1 MIWLSLVFLTV
12 SIAAAQTGISVDA
25 LIDGIDSPL
34 RRPAAFAIGVGG
46 LIYIADT
53 GNNRLVAIDST
64 GKTIFESSKGGSD
77 SELRWPIDVA
87 IGSNGRVYVADS
99 GKRRIVEYS
108 RLLEWKGEM
117 TVEDGEKNA
126 LEPRLIAGNPAGD
139 LFVYESDN
147 GQLLRYDN
155 FFAVVARLGG
165 QSGKQIGTLTGL
177 SFSPTY
183 GVLWINRE
191 DRMLY
196 RCDAFLSEPHRLDA
210 LGPSMEV
217 DQICA
222 IDSTLFGLSSS
233 MLYRR
238 EGSKIDSLPLGEMWG
253 TTISPPDLR
262 IEASSRNDLYLLEV
276 SDGTLHRVYW
286 P

>member
-1 MIWLSLVFLTV
+1 MIWLSVVILIV
-12 SIAAAQTGISVDA
+12 SIATAQSGISVDA

-53 GNNRLVAIDST
+53 GNNRLVALDST
-64 GKTIFESSKGGSD
+64 GKIVFESSKGGSD

-108 RLLEWKGEM
+108 RLLEWKGEL
-117 TVEDGEKNA
+117 TVEDREKNQ
-126 LEPRLIAGNPAGD
+126 LEPRLIVGNAAGD

-155 FFAVVARLGG
+155 FFAVVAQLGG
-165 QSGKQIGTLTGL
+165 QSGKQFGIPKGL
-177 SFSPTY
+177 SYSPYY

-191 DRMLY
+191 DRKLY
-196 RCDAFLSEPHRLDA
+196 RCDAFLSEPHRFDVFGVSL
-210 LGPSMEV
+210 EV

-222 IDSTLFGLSSS
+222 IDSTLIGLSNA
-233 MLYRR
+233 MFYRR
-238 EGSKIDSLPLGEMWG
+238 EGSRIDSLPLEEVWG
-253 TTISPPDLR
+253 TTVSPPDLR
-262 IEASSRNDLYLLEV
+262 MEASSRNDLFLLEV
-276 SDGTLHRVYW
+276 SGGTLHRVYW

>member
-1 MIWLSLVFLTV
+1 MIWFSLVFMTV
-12 SIAAAQTGISVDA
+12 SIAIAQTNISVDA
-25 LIDGIDSPL
+25 LVDGLDSPL
-34 RRPAAFAIGVGG
+34 RRPSAFAIGVGG

-64 GKTIFESSKGGSD
+64 GKIVFESSKGGSD

-108 RLLEWKGEM
+108 RLLEWKGEL
-117 TVEDGEKNA
+117 TVEDSEKNA

-155 FFAVVARLGG
+155 FFAVVAQLGG
-165 QSGKQIGTLTGL
+165 QSGKQFGIPAGL
-177 SFSPTY
+177 SYSPSY

-191 DRMLY
+191 DRKLY
-196 RCDAFLSEPHRLDA
+196 RCDAFLSEPHRFDA
-210 LGPSMEV
+210 LGASLEV

-222 IDSTLFGLSSS
+222 IDSTLFGFSRS
-233 MLYRR
+233 MFYRR
-238 EGSKIDSLPLGEMWG
+238 EGSKIDSLPLEEVWG
-253 TTISPPDLR
+253 TTVSPPDLR

-276 SDGTLHRVYW
+276 SGGTLHRVYW